1 MLQSISVHQYRC
13 LRDLTIPELARIN
26 LFGGN
31 NNSGKSSL
39 LEALLLLTT
48 ADAAKLADAAVMGN
62 VTFDSRLPRNS
73 DSRIWTPLFSDLDTS
88 KNICVSGKH
97 ASLGSLK
104 VEVSTS
110 EVASNQAIKGI
121 TKSLDLHSQGS
132 ELCDCLVLKMFQ
144 DDVEVKTSTIQ
155 EKDEAIHTS
164 SSTRYSPLESIKLD
178 SHFNPTLDTE
188 GLSNLRVKKQS
199 TQIVDALRR
208 IDQNIQTLE
217 PNFSSRKPMIWD
229 DIGLDTLLPLALMGE
244 GLIRIVRLAIAI
256 VSCKDGVVLVD
267 EIENGIHYSAL
278 PNLWKVVAEL
288 AHRNNVQ
295 VFASTHS
302 YECVAAGV
310 SALRSAD
317 FRFHRLETKG
327 RQNRCV
333 PYSSTEL
340 SAAMAYDVEVR

>member
-1 MLQSISVHQYRC
+1 MLQSISVQQYRC
-13 LRDLTIPELARIN
+13 LRDLAIPELARIN
-26 LFGGN
+26 LFGGK

-48 ADAAKLADAAVMGN
+48 ADAAKLADAAVVRN
-62 VTFDSRLPRNS
+62 VTFDSRFPGIVHSL
-73 DSRIWTPLFSDLDTS
+73 IWTPLFSDLDTS
-88 KNICVSGKH
+88 KHIYISGKH

-104 VEVSTS
+104 VEISTS
-110 EVASNQAIKGI
+110 EITSSQTIRGI
-121 TKSLDLHSQGS
+121 TQSADFHGHGS
-132 ELCDCLVLKMFQ
+132 ELNDCLMLKLFQ
-144 DDVEVKTSTIQ
+144 DDVEAKTSIIQ

-178 SHFNPTLDTE
+178 SQFNPILDAE
-188 GLSNLRVKKQS
+188 RLSNLRVKKQS
-199 TQIVDALRR
+199 IQIVDALRK

-217 PNFSSRKPMIWD
+217 PNFSSGRPMIWG

-244 GLIRIVRLAIAI
+244 GLVRIVRLAMAI

-278 PNLWKVVAEL
+278 PKLWNVVAEL

-310 SALRSAD
+310 SALGSAD

-333 PYSSTEL
+333 PYSATEL

>member
-1 MLQSISVHQYRC
+1 MRRSWRNI
-13 LRDLTIPELARIN
+13 
-26 LFGGN
+26 
-31 NNSGKSSL
+31 
-39 LEALLLLTT
+39 
-48 ADAAKLADAAVMGN
+48 
-62 VTFDSRLPRNS
+62 TFDSRVPRNS
-73 DSRIWTPLFSDLDTS
+73 DSLIWTPLFSDLDTS

-104 VEVSTS
+104 VEISTS
-110 EVASNQAIKGI
+110 EVASTQAIRGI
-121 TKSLDLHSQGS
+121 TKSLGLHSHGS
-132 ELCDCLVLKMFQ
+132 KLTDFLVLKMFQ
-144 DDVEVKTSTIQ
+144 DEVEVKTSTIQ
-155 EKDEAIHTS
+155 EKDEVIHTS

-178 SHFNPTLDTE
+178 SQFNPILDAE
-188 GLSNLRVKKQS
+188 RLSNLRVKKQS
-199 TQIVDALRR
+199 RQIVDALRK

-217 PNFSSRKPMIWD
+217 PNFSSGRPMIWG

-244 GLIRIVRLAIAI
+244 GLVRIVRLAMAI
-256 VSCKDGVVLVD
+256 VSCKNGVVLVD

-278 PNLWKVVAEL
+278 PKLWKVVAEL

-310 SALRSAD
+310 SALGSPD

-327 RQNRCV
+327 RRNRCV
-333 PYSSTEL
+333 PYSTTEL